1 MTSLPALILSAV
13 MLIGFPPWTTQ
24 NRRPIT
30 PFLSEKPIDC
40 ETFAAQL
47 DISIIEWRELKDT
60 RMIFIARLG
69 TGERDRKINRGRHE
83 WLEEY
88 LQKKGV
94 AYVFAE
100 GDRVKGLGRMEVYV
114 GGRLVMSA
122 PTKRGVRRLC
132 FGDLAF

>member
-1 MTSLPALILSAV
+1 MTSLPALILSTV
-13 MLIGFPPWTTQ
+13 LLIGFTPRTSQ
-24 NRRPIT
+24 NLK

-47 DISIIEWRELKDT
+47 DITIIEWRKLKDT

-69 TGERDRKINRGRHE
+69 TGERDRKVNRARHE

-100 GDRVKGLGRMEVYV
+100 GDRVQGLGRMEVYV